1 VIFDPRFYAVRTG
14 AGRSVSDPFHEL
26 IDDQQVARLAWRH
39 RLQTK
44 VGPPER
50 LRIKD
55 WMTLDLEAAYFPEPE
70 RDNFDEEF
78 GLLGA
83 RYQWFIGDRTSFL
96 ANANYDVFENAPQLW
111 SLGVNSQRS
120 ERGSIYLGL
129 RQVEAGN
136 FLDSQ
141 IGIVSMTYQMSP
153 KWVSTFGTAFDI
165 KESRNVGQ
173 SLSVTRVGSDFL
185 LHLGANYDES
195 KGNAGFAIAVEP
207 RLGQLLSPT
216 NLGSLIGTGFGP

>member
-1 VIFDPRFYAVRTG
+1 MFDPRFYAIRSG
-14 AGRSVSDPFHEL
+14 AGRSVTDPYHEL

-55 WMTLDLEAAYFPEPE
+55 WMTLDLEGSYFPEST
-70 RDNFDEEF
+70 RDNFGEDI
-78 GLLGA
+78 GLLSA

-96 ANANYDVFENAPQLW
+96 ANAAYDLFDDAQQLW
-111 SLGVNSQRS
+111 NVGVLSQRS
-120 ERGSIYLGL
+120 ERGSVYLGL
-129 RQVEAGN
+129 RQVRAGGV
-136 FLDSQ
+136 LDSQ
-141 IGIVSMTYQMSP
+141 IGIASMTYQMSP
-153 KWVSTFGTAFDI
+153 KWVSTFGTAFDV

-173 SLSVTRVGSDFL
+173 SLTVTRVGADFL
-185 LHLGANYDES
+185 VHLGANYDQS

-207 RLGQLLSPT
+207 RLGALLSPT
-216 NLGSLIGTGFGP
+216 NLSSLLGPGVGR